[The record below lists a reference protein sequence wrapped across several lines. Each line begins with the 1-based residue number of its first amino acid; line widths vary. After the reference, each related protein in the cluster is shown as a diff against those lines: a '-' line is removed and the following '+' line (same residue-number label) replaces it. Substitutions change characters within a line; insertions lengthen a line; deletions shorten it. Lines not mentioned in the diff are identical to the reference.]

1 MSAPN
6 VIVADTHELSVAGL
20 LYLVHQAF
28 ETAQVETVKSRVA
41 LSNVLK
47 NFPSGILI
55 VNPYGV
61 KDLDP
66 ASLLKVLTDNS
77 QVYPLLLVSRIDQE
91 DLKPLIKFGAIGIIT
106 KNCSQRE
113 VLAALEAAIHQE
125 KFVCNKVMEAFLAVN
140 EAADDLQSEKTLSER
155 EIGVIRFIAKGM
167 STEQIGEEL
176 HLSPHTIH
184 AHRKNILKKMN
195 VKTPVELV
203 VKAIREKLI
212 TV

>member
-6 VIVADTHELSVAGL
+6 IIVADTHELSVAGL

-28 ETAQVETVKSRVA
+28 ETAQVETAKSSVA

-47 NFPSGILI
+47 KFPSGILI

-61 KDLDP
+61 KDLNP
-66 ASLLKVLTDNS
+66 ASLLKVLTDNP

-91 DLKPLIKFGAIGIIT
+91 DLKPLIKLGSIGIIT

-113 VLAALEAAIHQE
+113 VLAALEAAVHQE
-125 KFVCNKVMEAFLAVN
+125 KFVCNKVMEAFLPVN
-140 EAADDLQSEKTLSER
+140 APDDQLPGNQLSER

-167 STEQIGEEL
+167 STEEIGEEL

-195 VKTPVELV
+195 VKTPVDLV

>member
-6 VIVADTHELSVAGL
+6 IIVADTHELSVAGL

-28 ETAQVETVKSRVA
+28 ETVQVETAKSRVA
-41 LSNVLK
+41 LSNALK
-47 NFPSGILI
+47 KFPSGILI

-66 ASLLKVLTDNS
+66 ASLLKVLTDNP
-77 QVYPLLLVSRIDQE
+77 QVYPLLLVSHIDQE

-113 VLAALEAAIHQE
+113 VLAALEAAIHHE
-125 KFVCNKVMEAFLAVN
+125 KFVCNKVMEAFLA
-140 EAADDLQSEKTLSER
+140 AGDQSHDAHSEKVLSER

-167 STEQIGEEL
+167 STEEIGEEL

>member
-6 VIVADTHELSVAGL
+6 IIVADTHELSVAGL

-28 ETAQVETVKSRVA
+28 ETVQVETAKSRVA

-47 NFPSGILI
+47 NFRSGILI

-66 ASLLKVLTDNS
+66 ASLLKVLTDNP
-77 QVYPLLLVSRIDQE
+77 QVYPLLLVPRIDQG
-91 DLKPLIKFGAIGIIT
+91 DLKPLIKLGSIGIIT
-106 KNCSQRE
+106 KNCSLRE
-113 VLAALEAAIHQE
+113 VLAALEAAVHQE
-125 KFVCNKVMEAFLAVN
+125 KFVCNKVMEAFLPVN
-140 EAADDLQSEKTLSER
+140 APDDQLSGNQLSER

-167 STEQIGEEL
+167 STEEIGEEL

>member
-6 VIVADTHELSVAGL
+6 IIVADTHELSVAGL

-28 ETAQVETVKSRVA
+28 ETVEVEMVKSRVA

-66 ASLLKVLTDNS
+66 ASLLKVLADNPH
-77 QVYPLLLVSRIDQE
+77 VYPLLLLPRIEQE
-91 DLKPLIKFGAIGIIT
+91 DLKPLIKLGSIGIIT

-113 VLAALEAAIHQE
+113 VLAALEAAIHEE

-140 EAADDLQSEKTLSER
+140 EPADDLQSENQLSER
-155 EIGVIRFIAKGM
+155 EIGVVRFIAKGM
-167 STEQIGEEL
+167 STEEIGEEL